1 MSEILRVAEVM
12 ARIEERVPELAGRL
26 ASAGAFA
33 QVVANGQ
40 LPQQTP
46 AGFVLH
52 GGLNGGKAQLAAG
65 HFGRIWPKWCWLS
78 SASAWQAM
86 RSVIAAWTRSRRL
99 SAR

>member
-26 ASAGAFA
+26 QSAGAFA

-52 GGLNGGKAQLAAG
+52 GGLHGGKAQLAGGISAG
-65 HFGRIWPKWCWLS
+65 SGRNGAGYPL
-78 SASAWQAM
+78 
-86 RSVIAAWTRSRRL
+86 RPRGG
-99 SAR
+99 